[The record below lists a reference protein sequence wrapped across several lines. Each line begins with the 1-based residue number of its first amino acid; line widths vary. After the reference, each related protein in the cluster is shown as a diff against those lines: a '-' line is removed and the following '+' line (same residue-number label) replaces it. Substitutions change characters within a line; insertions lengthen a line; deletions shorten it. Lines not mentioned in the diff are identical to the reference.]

1 MEAFRK
7 IAGRDGVAG
16 LYQGMRANL
25 LGSTFSW
32 GLYFFLYGSLKNFMS
47 DNGQTKLAAH
57 HHMLAA
63 AEAGKNTHTH
73 SFFYYMHAHVH
84 VHFASF
90 ALSLNEDCECE
101 RESVCCVLLQDLSR
115 RC

>member
-1 MEAFRK
+1 LGLTVQDGRATRTEFTGTVEAFRK

-73 SFFYYMHAHVH
+73 FLLLHARTC
-84 VHFASF
+84 AC
-90 ALSLNEDCECE
+90 ALCKLCFELE
-101 RESVCCVLLQDLSR
+101 
-115 RC
+115 